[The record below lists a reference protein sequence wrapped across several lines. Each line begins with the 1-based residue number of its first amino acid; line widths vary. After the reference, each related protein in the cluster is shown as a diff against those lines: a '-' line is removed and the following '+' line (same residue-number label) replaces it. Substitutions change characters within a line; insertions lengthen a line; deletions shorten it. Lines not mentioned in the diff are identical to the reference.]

1 MIRKGVVIA
10 IDDTGPAQMVT
21 VQTSA
26 GAVHTA
32 EVIQP
37 FGHATVPPI
46 NGCEAVVFGVGGDP
60 ANMVALLINPARR
73 FGNMAIGESVLY
85 GRGGSRVAIR
95 NGGTIEVLGFA
106 AVTTD
111 APLVSVTAATSVTI
125 TAPAI
130 ALDGAVTVT
139 GSVSVTGAITTTG
152 TIHAGGGI
160 V

>member
-95 NGGTIEVLGFA
+95 NGGTIEVL
-106 AVTTD
+106 
-111 APLVSVTAATSVTI
+111 AATLVRIAVPEVQITGNATI
-125 TAPAI
+125 TGT
-130 ALDGAVTVT
+130 LTVT
-139 GSVSVTGAITTTG
+139 GDATIGGIGFLGHDHADPQGGVTGPP
-152 TIHAGGGI
+152 